1 MKRKLIFLGSV
12 MLTLSI
18 ISFGIVQAFS
28 NKQPMKQEKVT
39 IVTSFY
45 PMYIIAMN
53 LTEHMDNVEV
63 VNLTDN
69 NVGCLH
75 DYQLTTKDM
84 RTLNDADVLILNGGD
99 MELFLEDVVTMYP
112 SLEVIDASE
121 HISLL
126 EGIEHVHGED
136 VHAED
141 THEHEIH
148 TEDYHGAD
156 SHTED
161 VHTED
166 PHVDENVDIE
176 SHDSSIEDAHA
187 EEDSVKTEDIQTS
200 SEDSHNHEGH
210 VHSDI
215 NGHVWLDMNRYLVQI
230 ETIANA
236 LSRYDLDNADLYLK
250 NANIYMEKVSKLKDE
265 FEETFSELEGI
276 EIVGFHGA
284 FAYLADELSFEM
296 IYSLDMDSDT
306 VLSAGEI
313 ATVIEE
319 VKEHK
324 VKYLLA
330 EDQYSKDI
338 AKRIAEETNAN
349 VYLLETLVSGELN
362 KDAYL
367 TGMHKNL
374 TTLKNMLFQ

>member
-12 MLTLSI
+12 MLILSI

-136 VHAED
+136 MHA
-141 THEHEIH
+141 
-148 TEDYHGAD
+148 
-156 SHTED
+156 
-161 VHTED
+161 ED

-176 SHDSSIEDAHA
+176 SHDSSTEDAHA
-187 EEDSVKTEDIQTS
+187 EEDSVKIEDIQTS

-265 FEETFSELEGI
+265 FEETFSGLEGL

>member
-1 MKRKLIFLGSV
+1 MLI
-12 MLTLSI
+12 LSI

-28 NKQPMKQEKVT
+28 KHQPLKQDKVT

-45 PMYIIAMN
+45 PMYIIALN

-126 EGIEHVHGED
+126 EGIEHVHGEEA
-136 VHAED
+136 HSE
-141 THEHEIH
+141 EIH
-148 TEDYHGAD
+148 TEDFHGAD
-156 SHTED
+156 SHIED

-166 PHVDENVDIE
+166 SHADENVEME
-176 SHDSSIEDAHA
+176 SHDSSTEDAHA
-187 EEDSVKTEDIQTS
+187 EEDSVKIEDNQIS

-236 LSRYDLDNADLYLK
+236 LSKYDMDNADLYLK
-250 NANIYMEKVSKLKDE
+250 NANIYMDKLSKLKDE
-265 FEETFSELEGI
+265 FEETFSKVAGL

-284 FAYLADELSFEM
+284 FAYLADELSFDM

-319 VKEHK
+319 VKQHK

-367 TGMHKNL
+367 IGMQKNL
-374 TTLKNMLFQ
+374 ATLKNMLFQ

>member
-1 MKRKLIFLGSV
+1 
-12 MLTLSI
+12 
-18 ISFGIVQAFS
+18 
-28 NKQPMKQEKVT
+28 
-39 IVTSFY
+39 
-45 PMYIIAMN
+45 
-53 LTEHMDNVEV
+53 
-63 VNLTDN
+63 
-69 NVGCLH
+69 
-75 DYQLTTKDM
+75 
-84 RTLNDADVLILNGGD
+84 

-126 EGIEHVHGED
+126 EGVEHVHGEEA
-136 VHAED
+136 HI
-141 THEHEIH
+141 EH
-148 TEDYHGAD
+148 T
-156 SHTED
+156 
-161 VHTED
+161 
-166 PHVDENVDIE
+166 
-176 SHDSSIEDAHA
+176 HA
-187 EEDSVKTEDIQTS
+187 EEMHT
-200 SEDSHNHEGH
+200 EDSHNHEGH

-215 NGHVWLDMNRYLVQI
+215 NGHVWLDMNRYLIQI

-236 LSRYDLDNADLYLK
+236 LSRYDMNNADLYLK
-250 NANIYMEKVSKLKDE
+250 NANTYMEKVSKLKDE
-265 FEETFSELEGI
+265 FEETFSELERL

-284 FAYLADELSFEM
+284 FAYLADELSFDM

-319 VKEHK
+319 VKQHK

-338 AKRIAEETNAN
+338 AKRIAEETGAK
-349 VYLLETLVSGELN
+349 VCLLETLVSGELN

-367 TGMHKNL
+367 IGMQKNL

>member
-1 MKRKLIFLGSV
+1 MLI
-12 MLTLSI
+12 LSI

-28 NKQPMKQEKVT
+28 KHQPLKQDKVT

-45 PMYIIAMN
+45 PMYIIALN

-126 EGIEHVHGED
+126 EGIEHVHGEEA
-136 VHAED
+136 HSE
-141 THEHEIH
+141 EIH
-148 TEDYHGAD
+148 TEDFHGA
-156 SHTED
+156 
-161 VHTED
+161 
-166 PHVDENVDIE
+166 
-176 SHDSSIEDAHA
+176 
-187 EEDSVKTEDIQTS
+187 
-200 SEDSHNHEGH
+200 DSHNHEGH

-236 LSRYDLDNADLYLK
+236 LSKYDMDNADLYLK
-250 NANIYMEKVSKLKDE
+250 NANIYMDKVSKLKDE
-265 FEETFSELEGI
+265 FEETFSKLAGL

-284 FAYLADELSFEM
+284 FAYLADELSFDM

-319 VKEHK
+319 VKQHK

-367 TGMHKNL
+367 IGMQKNL
-374 TTLKNMLFQ
+374 ATLKNMLFQ

>member
-1 MKRKLIFLGSV
+1 MKKKLIFLTSV
-12 MLTLSI
+12 MLVLSI

-28 NKQPMKQEKVT
+28 KQQPVKQDKVT

-126 EGIEHVHGED
+126 EGVEHVHGEEA
-136 VHAED
+136 HI
-141 THEHEIH
+141 EHTH
-148 TEDYHGAD
+148 TEDSHGD
-156 SHTED
+156 EDHTED
-161 VHTED
+161 AHE
-166 PHVDENVDIE
+166 DENVDME
-176 SHDSSIEDAHA
+176 NHDSSAEDAHA
-187 EEDSVKTEDIQTS
+187 EDASVYIENNQTG

-215 NGHVWLDMNRYLVQI
+215 NGHVWLDMNRYLIQI

-236 LSRYDLDNADLYLK
+236 LSRYDMNNANLYLK
-250 NANIYMEKVSKLKDE
+250 NANTYMEKVSKLKDE
-265 FEETFSELEGI
+265 FEETFSELEGL

-284 FAYLADELSFEM
+284 FAYLADELSFDM

-319 VKEHK
+319 VKQHK

-338 AKRIAEETNAN
+338 AKRIAEETGAK
-349 VYLLETLVSGELN
+349 VCLLETLVSGELN

-367 TGMHKNL
+367 IGMQKNL